1 MLPDSFLQELIAKND
16 IESVASS
23 YVSFKRRGRNLVGL
37 CPFHGE
43 KTPSFNLYPETA
55 SFYCFGC
62 GAGGD
67 VITFIRKIENLS
79 YIDAVKFLADRAG
92 MSMPEQSFND
102 VSAKQ
107 RLRILEANREAA
119 RLFYAYLYS
128 SGGKAGL
135 DYYHSRGYTDATI
148 KRFGLGFAPPS
159 FDFVRT
165 ELRKKGFHDEELV
178 LAWLCAR
185 NRNGNGIHDIF
196 RNRVMIPIIDV
207 RGNVIAFGGRV
218 LDDSKPKYLN
228 SGETMVFKK
237 TNNLFAL
244 NFAKQGTHENLILC
258 EGYMDVIA
266 LHQAGFTNA
275 VAALGTSFIVDH
287 ARLLSRYTDEVV
299 LIFDADAAGKKG
311 AQRAISLLRGT
322 GLRIRLVNVP
332 DGKDPD
338 EFIRKNGAERFKL
351 LLQRAANDV
360 EYRLMELGSKHLLN
374 TSEGKVEYLK
384 QATLMLSELSN
395 PLERDVYIGK
405 LAAELSVSK
414 EALSD
419 QLQYQLKKRQKQNR
433 ERQMSE
439 VIKQSEAVQKKVNP
453 DAASRFRAASAEEAV
468 LGMVLLH
475 PDFLKTLMAV
485 LPPEEM
491 VTPFNRKVY
500 LSLIERQKE
509 GKEIELIFLSE
520 QYDIDEMAYITKM
533 VRDARERVSALTETE
548 VKRYAEI
555 IRYEHRLSALDKPS
569 ELTPEQIKEQLEA
582 MKHMKK

>member
-79 YIDAVKFLADRAG
+79 YIDAVKFLADRSG
-92 MSMPEQSFND
+92 MSMPEQSYND

-148 KRFGLGFAPPS
+148 KRFGLGYAPPS
-159 FDFVRT
+159 FDFLRT

-228 SGETMVFKK
+228 SGETLVFKK

-244 NFAKQGTHENLILC
+244 NFAKQGTHDNLILC

-275 VAALGTSFIVDH
+275 VAALGTSFTADH
-287 ARLLSRYTDEVV
+287 ARLLSRYTDEAV

-311 AQRAISLLRGT
+311 AQRAISLLRQT

-384 QATLMLSELSN
+384 QATLMLSELNN

-453 DAASRFRAASAEEAV
+453 DAGTRFRAASAEEAV

-475 PDFLKTLMAV
+475 PDFLKTLIAV

-500 LSLIERQKE
+500 LSLIQRQQE
-509 GKEIELIFLSE
+509 GKEIELSYLSE
-520 QYDIDEMAYITKM
+520 TYDIDEMAYITKM
-533 VRDARERVSALTETE
+533 VRDARERVSALTEAE

-569 ELTPEQIKEQLEA
+569 ELTPEEIREQLNA